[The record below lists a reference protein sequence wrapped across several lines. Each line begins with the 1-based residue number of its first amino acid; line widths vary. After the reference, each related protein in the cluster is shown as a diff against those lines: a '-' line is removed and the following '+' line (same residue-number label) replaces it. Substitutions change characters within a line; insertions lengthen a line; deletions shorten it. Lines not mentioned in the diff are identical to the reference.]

1 MTNQFTEYT
10 SGMNHCIYAT
20 IILFINPMFRITD
33 SVQGSSTSPL
43 LETTEGDRSGQ
54 RGKRAKV
61 DLMDV
66 LDDESADEGEEE

>member
-1 MTNQFTEYT
+1 MTNQFTEYP
-10 SGMNHCIYAT
+10 SGRNHCIYAT

-43 LETTEGDRSGQ
+43 LETVEGDRSGQ
-54 RGKRAKV
+54 RNKRAKV

-66 LDDESADEGEEE
+66 LDDESDEGKEEE